1 MEGQFMIGFLG
12 FPEVSEVQ
20 TLLSKPI
27 ETTFLE
33 SEKKNC
39 YFHMTKVKLSIVS
52 TVRFTIQPIRTKNIC
67 PIENLQILVL

>member
-33 SEKKNC
+33 SEKKELLFSC
-39 YFHMTKVKLSIVS
+39 QK
-52 TVRFTIQPIRTKNIC
+52 
-67 PIENLQILVL
+67 

>member
-39 YFHMTKVKLSIVS
+39 YFHMTKVKFQLYCLQFNQ
-52 TVRFTIQPIRTKNIC
+52 FTQKMI
-67 PIENLQILVL
+67 